1 MAEQVIAL
9 CREQEL
15 FIATAESL
23 TGGLLASELISIPG
37 ASDVVL
43 GSVVAYRNVI
53 KQQLLGVS
61 AQLIANQGTVDAEV
75 CAQMA
80 QGVREKFAKASAL
93 DVSSVIGVST
103 TGLAGPEDSPGFTN
117 VTPGVRP
124 IKSSTLS
131 TPAFSRVA
139 PVKAVTDPGTS
150 RIFSALRRAVTIISS
165 SKLASFD

>member
-23 TGGLLASELISIPG
+23 TGGLLTSELISIPG

-43 GSVVAYRNVI
+43 GSVVAYRDVI

-103 TGLAGPEDSPGFTN
+103 TGLAGPEDSPGH
-117 VTPGVRP
+117 
-124 IKSSTLS
+124 
-131 TPAFSRVA
+131 
-139 PVKAVTDPGTS
+139 
-150 RIFSALRRAVTIISS
+150 RAGEVFIGISS
-165 SKLASFD
+165 HQGVTVFSEFFSGSRNEIRSASVARAIEILREHLSR

>member
-43 GSVVAYRNVI
+43 GSVVAYRDVI

-61 AQLIANQGTVDAEV
+61 AQLIANQGAVDAEV

-103 TGLAGPEDSPGFTN
+103 TGFT
-117 VTPGVRP
+117 G
-124 IKSSTLS
+124 
-131 TPAFSRVA
+131 AQ
-139 PVKAVTDPGTS
+139 GW
-150 RIFSALRRAVTIISS
+150 
-165 SKLASFD
+165 